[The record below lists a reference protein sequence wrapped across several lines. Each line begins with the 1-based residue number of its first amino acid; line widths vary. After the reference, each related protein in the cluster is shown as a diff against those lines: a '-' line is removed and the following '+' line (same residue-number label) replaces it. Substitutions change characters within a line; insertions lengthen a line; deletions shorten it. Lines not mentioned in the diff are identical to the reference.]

1 MRRLIDNG
9 PRGRPTGRTPILC
22 ATIAVFVSLA
32 GLGLLLDGL
41 LYGSFAEWLSG
52 GVLLVGGITAA
63 VVSLNLTP
71 QRRD

>member
-9 PRGRPTGRTPILC
+9 AHGRPTGRTPIVC
-22 ATIAVFVSLA
+22 ATFAVFVSLA

-41 LYGSFAEWLSG
+41 LYGRLAEWLGG

-63 VVSLNLTP
+63 IVALNLAP
-71 QRRD
+71 GRRD